1 FDLLRASIRDGTLVK
16 LTLGKHRGAD
26 ATLHNLFVRPVA
38 LKAGPH
44 LSLLWR
50 HATRDITKNHPPAEA
65 LTLIEP
71 LIGGDFLDAHLFTP
85 AQNAQLETRA
95 DGTARLSVKTAS
107 VAPVPVGESH
117 DRAKSHLVAGNAP
130 WLRALGVTN

>member
-1 FDLLRASIRDGTLVK
+1 MSAPDARSRFFDLLRASIRDGTLVK
-16 LTLGKHRGAD
+16 LTLGKHRGAG
-26 ATLHNLFVRPVA
+26 A
-38 LKAGPH
+38 H

-117 DRAKSHLVAGNAP
+117 DRAKSH
-130 WLRALGVTN
+130 